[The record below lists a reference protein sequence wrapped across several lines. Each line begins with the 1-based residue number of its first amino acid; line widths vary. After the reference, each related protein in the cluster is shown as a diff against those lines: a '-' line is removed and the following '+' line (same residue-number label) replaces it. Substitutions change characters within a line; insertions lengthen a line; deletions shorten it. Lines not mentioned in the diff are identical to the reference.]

1 MLAGLSSAQLAEM
14 EAYSVIEADPEGAER
29 REERERQEERDR
41 LERQKSAFIRALKES
56 ADGDRSDP

>member
-1 MLAGLSSAQLAEM
+1 MLEGLNAAQLAEM
-14 EAYSVIEADPEGAER
+14 EAFSAVEADPEGNEL
-29 REERERQEERDR
+29 REERKRQQETER

>member
-29 REERERQEERDR
+29 REERKRQEERDR

-56 ADGDRSDP
+56 TDGDRSDP